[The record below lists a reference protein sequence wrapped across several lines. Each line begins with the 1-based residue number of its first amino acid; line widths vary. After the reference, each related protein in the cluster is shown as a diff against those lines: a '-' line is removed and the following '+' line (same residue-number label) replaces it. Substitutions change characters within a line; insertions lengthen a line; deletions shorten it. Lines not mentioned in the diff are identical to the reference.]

1 MNILSFRM
9 HLTLCTYHFR
19 FHIPEL
25 YTVYLVGKLG
35 YGLVMKMHG

>member
-1 MNILSFRM
+1 M
-9 HLTLCTYHFR
+9 HLTLCILRTYHFR

-35 YGLVMKMHG
+35 YGMVMKIHA